1 MWKRIERMIE
11 KNWNDVQGVLLR
23 KYPDFVLSD
32 RATHLVDIPAFVF
45 HDVTPA
51 MLEPMLQFLA
61 ANQYLT
67 LTADEY
73 VERHAHGKRCRERE
87 VLLTFD
93 DGHES
98 LYTVAYPALKRY
110 GLQGRR
116 LHRSRDDAG
125 RGWLGWFKPL

>member
-1 MWKRIERMIE
+1 METYREDDREELERCP
-11 KNWNDVQGVLLR
+11 GSSFR

-51 MLEPMLQFLA
+51 MVEPMIQFLA
-61 ANQYLT
+61 DNQYMT

-73 VERHAHGKRCRERE
+73 VARPAHGKRGRERE

-98 LYTVAYPALKRY
+98 LYTVAYP
-110 GLQGRR
+110 
-116 LHRSRDDAG
+116 H
-125 RGWLGWFKPL
+125 